1 MLKKTMLLMKFIF
14 SLEVEGNEL
23 NVIIGINFKKY
34 EFCYILIETKI
45 LEKINNFL
53 RNKNYSFFKKL
64 SDVDYLFKKD

>member
-1 MLKKTMLLMKFIF
+1 MKFIF